1 MSLFSTPASEMTTV
15 VWFKDGK
22 PLKANDRVKVSSSG
36 DDHFLQIPKVLARD
50 AAEYT
55 VIATNLAGD
64 TFFSVQVSVE
74 GKVISGIE
82 KGQDT
87 TAVKSNL
94 EPCGMKEL
102 V

>member
-1 MSLFSTPASEMTTV
+1 MTTV
-15 VWFKDGK
+15 TWFKDGK

-74 GKVISGIE
+74 GKVTSGIE
-82 KGQDT
+82 KAEDT
-87 TAVKSNL
+87 TVIGDK
-94 EPCGMKEL
+94 L
-102 V
+102 VSMLI